1 MMLFLTSAGLLS
13 TSEDRARVFT
23 DHFEAV
29 SASSARGLYSP
40 HQLASGGWAVVQ
52 RRANPERDWHPFRP
66 LTEEEHEGL
75 SGIEDTHA
83 ARISG
88 GDAGRWRVD
97 IVFEPGTLQ
106 VHFYAA
112 DGTHM
117 SWRRFFERPGEQRA
131 ELAQALGRQL
141 LRWFREAPRGA
152 RGWEALRGEFGLEQ
166 LT

>member
-1 MMLFLTSAGLLS
+1 MLFLTSAGLLS

-66 LTEEEHEGL
+66 LTEAEHQGFL
-75 SGIEDTHA
+75 GIEDVQA

-88 GDAGRWRVD
+88 GHAGDWRVAI
-97 IVFEPGTLQ
+97 IVEPATVQ
-106 VHFYAA
+106 VHFASE
-112 DGTHM
+112 DGDMT
-117 SWRRFFERPGEQRA
+117 WGRFFERPGEQRA